1 MRLTLKEISDKY
13 QAFNK
18 IIAKKLPIKLSYAIS
33 KNMTTLE
40 DEAKVIDDN
49 RIKLA
54 QTYAQNNEY
63 GTPKIID
70 HSYVISDLE
79 SFNKELN
86 EYYKSE
92 TDIEVCKIDS
102 NELDK
107 LDDPRYDALSPS
119 EIMALQ
125 FMLEDGVSDTAEN

>member
-13 QAFNK
+13 QAFNN

-54 QTYAQNNEY
+54 QTYAEKNEDGSPKVINN
-63 GTPKIID
+63 
-70 HSYVISDLE
+70 SYVIDDIE
-79 SFNKELN
+79 SFNKELS
-86 EYYKSE
+86 EYYKTE
-92 TDIEVCKIDS
+92 IDIDICKVNSSD
-102 NELDK
+102 LDK
-107 LDDPRYDALSPS
+107 LDDPKYDVLSPS
-119 EIMALQ
+119 EIITLQ
-125 FMLEDGVSDTAEN
+125 FMLEDGIPDTSEN

>member
-13 QAFNK
+13 QAFNT

-54 QTYAQNNEY
+54 QTYAEKNEDGSPKVINN
-63 GTPKIID
+63 
-70 HSYVISDLE
+70 SYVISDLE

-92 TDIEVCKIDS
+92 TNIEVCKIDS

-107 LDDPRYDALSPS
+107 LDDPRYDTLSPS
-119 EIMALQ
+119 EIMTLQ
-125 FMLEDGVSDTAEN
+125 FMLEDGVSDITEN

>member
-54 QTYAQNNEY
+54 QTYAEKNEDGSPKVINN
-63 GTPKIID
+63 
-70 HSYVISDLE
+70 SYVIDDIE
-79 SFNKELN
+79 SFNKELS
-86 EYYKSE
+86 EYYKTE
-92 TDIEVCKIDS
+92 TDIDICKVNSSI
-102 NELDK
+102 LDK
-107 LDDPRYDALSPS
+107 LEDPKYDVLSPS
-119 EIMALQ
+119 EIMTLQ
-125 FMLEDGVSDTAEN
+125 FMLEDGDPGTTEN

>member
-54 QTYAQNNEY
+54 QTYAEKNEDGSPKVINN
-63 GTPKIID
+63 
-70 HSYVISDLE
+70 SYVIDDIE
-79 SFNKELN
+79 SFNKELS
-86 EYYKSE
+86 EYYKTE
-92 TDIEVCKIDS
+92 IDIDIGTVNSSD
-102 NELDK
+102 LDK
-107 LDDPRYDALSPS
+107 LDDPKYDALSPS

-125 FMLEDGVSDTAEN
+125 FMLEDKSDISES

>member
-1 MRLTLKEISDKY
+1 MRLTLKEILDKY

-54 QTYAQNNEY
+54 QTYAEKNEDESPKVINN
-63 GTPKIID
+63 
-70 HSYVISDLE
+70 SYVIDDIE
-79 SFNKELN
+79 SFNKELS
-86 EYYKSE
+86 EYYKTE
-92 TDIEVCKIDS
+92 TDIDICKVNSSI
-102 NELDK
+102 LDK
-107 LDDPRYDALSPS
+107 LDDPKYDVLSPS
-119 EIMALQ
+119 EIMTLQ
-125 FMLEDGVSDTAEN
+125 FMLEDGIPDTSEN

>member
-1 MRLTLKEISDKY
+1 MRLTLKEILDKY
-13 QAFNK
+13 QV
-18 IIAKKLPIKLSYAIS
+18 ISSITSKKLPIKLSYAIS
-33 KNMTTLE
+33 KNMVVLE
-40 DEAKVIDDN
+40 SEAKVIDDN

-54 QTYAQNNEY
+54 QTYAEKNED

-107 LDDPRYDALSPS
+107 LDDPRYDTLTPS

-125 FMLEDGVSDTAEN
+125 FMFEDKSDNSES

>member
-54 QTYAQNNEY
+54 QTYAEKNEDGSPKVINN
-63 GTPKIID
+63 
-70 HSYVISDLE
+70 SYVIDDIE
-79 SFNKELN
+79 SFNKELS
-86 EYYKSE
+86 EYYKTE
-92 TDIEVCKIDS
+92 IDIDMCKVNSSI
-102 NELDK
+102 LDK
-107 LDDPRYDALSPS
+107 LDDPKYDVLSPS
-119 EIMALQ
+119 EIMTLQ
-125 FMLEDGVSDTAEN
+125 FMLDDDDPGTTEN

>member
-1 MRLTLKEISDKY
+1 MRLTLEEISDKY

-54 QTYAQNNEY
+54 QTYAEKNEDGSPKVINN
-63 GTPKIID
+63 
-70 HSYVISDLE
+70 SYVIDDIE
-79 SFNKELN
+79 SFNKELS
-86 EYYKSE
+86 EYYKTE
-92 TDIEVCKIDS
+92 TDIDICKVNSSI
-102 NELDK
+102 LDK
-107 LDDPRYDALSPS
+107 LEDSKYDVLSPS
-119 EIMALQ
+119 EIMVLQ
-125 FMLEDGVSDTAEN
+125 FMLEDDIPDTTEN

>member
-13 QAFNK
+13 QT
-18 IIAKKLPIKLSYAIS
+18 ISSITSKKLPIKLSYAIS
-33 KNMTTLE
+33 KNMVVLE
-40 DEAKVIDDN
+40 SEAKVIDDN

-54 QTYAQNNEY
+54 QTYAEKNEDGSPKVINN
-63 GTPKIID
+63 
-70 HSYVISDLE
+70 SYVIDDIE
-79 SFNKELN
+79 SFNKELS

-92 TDIEVCKIDS
+92 TNIEVCKIDS

-107 LDDPRYDALSPS
+107 LDDPRYDVLSPS

>member
-54 QTYAQNNEY
+54 QTYAEKNEDGSPKVINN
-63 GTPKIID
+63 
-70 HSYVISDLE
+70 SYVIDDIE
-79 SFNKELN
+79 SFNKELS
-86 EYYKSE
+86 EYYKTE
-92 TDIEVCKIDS
+92 IDIYICKVNSSD
-102 NELDK
+102 LDK
-107 LDDPRYDALSPS
+107 LDDPKYDVLSPS
-119 EIMALQ
+119 EIMTLQ
-125 FMLEDGVSDTAEN
+125 FMLEDGIPDTSEN

>member
-54 QTYAQNNEY
+54 QTYAEKNEDGSPKVINN
-63 GTPKIID
+63 
-70 HSYVISDLE
+70 SYVIDDIE
-79 SFNKELN
+79 SFNKELS
-86 EYYKSE
+86 EYYKTE
-92 TDIEVCKIDS
+92 IDIDICKVNSSI
-102 NELDK
+102 LDK
-107 LDDPRYDALSPS
+107 LDDPKYDVLSPS
-119 EIMALQ
+119 EIMTLQ
-125 FMLEDGVSDTAEN
+125 FMLEDGVSDTLEN

>member
-40 DEAKVIDDN
+40 NVAKVIDDD

-54 QTYAQNNEY
+54 QTYAEKNEDGSPKVINN
-63 GTPKIID
+63 
-70 HSYVISDLE
+70 SYVIDDIE
-79 SFNKELN
+79 SFNKELS
-86 EYYKSE
+86 EYYKTE
-92 TDIEVCKIDS
+92 IDIDICKVNSSI
-102 NELDK
+102 LDK
-107 LDDPRYDALSPS
+107 LDDPKYDVLSPS
-119 EIMALQ
+119 EIMTLQ
-125 FMLEDGVSDTAEN
+125 FMLEDGIPDTSEN

>member
-13 QAFNK
+13 QAFNT

-54 QTYAQNNEY
+54 QTYAEKNEDGSPKVINN
-63 GTPKIID
+63 
-70 HSYVISDLE
+70 SYVIDDIE
-79 SFNKELN
+79 SFNKELS
-86 EYYKSE
+86 EYYKTE
-92 TDIEVCKIDS
+92 IDIDICKVNSSI
-102 NELDK
+102 LDK
-107 LDDPRYDALSPS
+107 LDDPKYDVLSPS
-119 EIMALQ
+119 EIMVLQ
-125 FMLEDGVSDTAEN
+125 FMLEDDDPGTTEN

>member
-13 QAFNK
+13 QT
-18 IIAKKLPIKLSYAIS
+18 ISSITSKKLPIKLSYAIS
-33 KNMTTLE
+33 KNMVVLE
-40 DEAKVIDDN
+40 SEAKVIDDN

-54 QTYAQNNEY
+54 QTYAEKNED

-92 TDIEVCKIDS
+92 TDIEVCKIYS

-107 LDDPRYDALSPS
+107 LDDPRYDVLSPS

-125 FMLEDGVSDTAEN
+125 FMFEDKSDNSES

>member
-54 QTYAQNNEY
+54 QTYAEKNED

-107 LDDPRYDALSPS
+107 LDDPKYDALSPS
-119 EIMALQ
+119 EIMVLQ
-125 FMLEDGVSDTAEN
+125 FMLEDDIPGTTEN